1 MPPLFRT
8 FFAQKKKE
16 RILFLSILPQ
26 KLGRRRRL
34 VLQHVRTIEI
44 RVARVVFIAFR
55 VFNST
60 RVIREEAKEG
70 AEERVHLFFLPPV
83 FSAEGEEK
91 SADIFA

>member
-1 MPPLFRT
+1 
-8 FFAQKKKE
+8 
-16 RILFLSILPQ
+16 
-26 KLGRRRRL
+26 
-34 VLQHVRTIEI
+34 VRTIEI